1 MPHSYD
7 YDAIVIGS
15 GPGGEG
21 AAMGLV
27 KQGARVAVIERYQNV
42 GGGCTHWGTIPSK
55 ALRHAVSRIIEFN
68 QNPLYSDHSR
78 LLRSSF
84 ADILN
89 HADNVINQQTR
100 MRQGFYERNHC
111 EILQGNARFVDEHTL
126 ALDCP
131 DGSVETLTAE
141 KFVIACGSRPYH
153 PTDVDFTH
161 PRIYDSDSILSMHH
175 EPRHVLIYGAGVIGC
190 EYASIFRGMDVKVD
204 LINTRDRLL
213 AFLDQEMSDSL
224 SYHFWNSGVVIR
236 HNEEYEKIEGCDDG
250 VIMHLKSGKKLKAD
264 CLLYANGRTGN
275 TDSLALQNIGL
286 ETDSRGQLK
295 VNSMYQ
301 TAQPHVYAVGDV
313 IGYPSLAS
321 AAYDQGRIA
330 AQALVKGEAT
340 AHLIEDIPTG
350 IYTIPEI
357 SSVGKTEQQLTAM
370 KVPYEVGRAQ
380 FKHLAR
386 AQIVGMNVGTLK
398 LCPKPHLIGRHGD
411 VVCGPVEKDVQA
423 APPLL
428 RDVHEHHGNLTRPH
442 GHGHGVALMA
452 GKDFPVRRCD
462 DGKQKTEPGQGKPHQ
477 RKAFRIG
484 AAGIVVSGLQ
494 AFDRHKLYS
503 AHTPSLRRISAW
515 ISAFVKPAVVMRSRS
530 SKRNRSRER
539 GMR

>member
-1 MPHSYD
+1 MQKSYD

-27 KQGARVAVIERYQNV
+27 KQGAKVAVIERFHNI

-68 QNPLYSDHSR
+68 QNPLYSDHTR

-84 ADILN
+84 ADILK
-89 HADNVINQQTR
+89 HTENVIQQQTN

-111 EILQGNARFVDEHTL
+111 ELYQGDAHFIDDHTL
-126 ALDCP
+126 EVVLP
-131 DGSVETLTAE
+131 DGSSERLTAG

-153 PTDVDFTH
+153 PDRVDFSH
-161 PRIYDSDSILSMHH
+161 PRIYDSDSILDLHH
-175 EPRHVLIYGAGVIGC
+175 EPSHVIIYGAGVIGC
-190 EYASIFRGMDVKVD
+190 EYASIFRGLGVKVD

-236 HNEEYEKIEGCDDG
+236 HNEEFEKVEANDEG
-250 VIMHLKSGKKLKAD
+250 VIVSLKSGKRMKAD

-275 TDSLALQNIGL
+275 TDSLTLENAGL
-286 ETDSRGQLK
+286 EADSRGLLK
-295 VNSMYQ
+295 VNGMYQ
-301 TAQPHVYAVGDV
+301 TAQPHIYAVGDV

-330 AQALVKGEAT
+330 AQAIIKGEAT

-370 KVPYEVGRAQ
+370 KIPYEVGRAQ

-386 AQIVGMNVGTLK
+386 AQIVGMNIGSLKILFHRDTKEILGIHCFGERAAEIIHIGQAIMEQKNGGNTLEYFVNTTFNY
-398 LCPKPHLIGRHGD
+398 PTMAEAYR
-411 VVCGPVEKDVQA
+411 VA
-423 APPLL
+423 AL
-428 RDVHEHHGNLTRPH
+428 N
-442 GHGHGVALMA
+442 
-452 GKDFPVRRCD
+452 
-462 DGKQKTEPGQGKPHQ
+462 
-477 RKAFRIG
+477 
-484 AAGIVVSGLQ
+484 GL
-494 AFDRHKLYS
+494 
-503 AHTPSLRRISAW
+503 
-515 ISAFVKPAVVMRSRS
+515 
-530 SKRNRSRER
+530 NRLF
-539 GMR
+539 

>member
-1 MPHSYD
+1 MQKSYD

-27 KQGARVAVIERYQNV
+27 KQGQRVAVIERYHNI

-68 QNPLYSDHSR
+68 QNPLYSDHTR

-89 HADNVINQQTR
+89 HTESVISQQTA
-100 MRQGFYERNHC
+100 MRQSFYERNRC
-111 EILQGNARFVDEHTL
+111 AIFQGDAHFVDANTL
-126 ALDCP
+126 EVVYP
-131 DGSVETLTAE
+131 DGTRESLTAE
-141 KFVIACGSRPYH
+141 KFVIACGSRPYR
-153 PTDVDFTH
+153 PANVDFDH
-161 PRIYDSDSILSMHH
+161 PRVYDSDSILNLHH
-175 EPRHVLIYGAGVIGC
+175 EPGHVIIYGAGVIGC
-190 EYASIFRGMDVKVD
+190 EYASIFRGLNVKVD

-236 HNEEYEKIEGCDDG
+236 HNEEFEKIEGVDDG
-250 VIMHLKSGKKLKAD
+250 VIVHLKSGKKVKAD

-275 TDSLALQNIGL
+275 TDSLTLENVGL
-286 ETDSRGQLK
+286 EADGRGLLK

-301 TAQPHVYAVGDV
+301 TAQPHIYAVGDV

-330 AQALVKGEAT
+330 ATAMVKGEAT

-386 AQIVGMNVGTLK
+386 AQIVGMNVGSLK
-398 LCPKPHLIGRHGD
+398 ILFHRETKEILGIHCFGERAAEIIHIG
-411 VVCGPVEKDVQA
+411 QA
-423 APPLL
+423 IM
-428 RDVHEHHGNLTRPH
+428 EQKNGGNTIEYFVNTTFNYPTMAEAYR
-442 GHGHGVALMA
+442 VAALN
-452 GKDFPVRRCD
+452 
-462 DGKQKTEPGQGKPHQ
+462 
-477 RKAFRIG
+477 
-484 AAGIVVSGLQ
+484 GL
-494 AFDRHKLYS
+494 
-503 AHTPSLRRISAW
+503 
-515 ISAFVKPAVVMRSRS
+515 
-530 SKRNRSRER
+530 NRLF
-539 GMR
+539 

>member
-1 MPHSYD
+1 MQKSYD

-27 KQGARVAVIERYQNV
+27 KQGARIAVIERYHNI

-68 QNPLYSDHSR
+68 QNPLYSDHTR

-89 HADNVINQQTR
+89 HTESVIRQQTA
-100 MRQGFYERNHC
+100 MRQGFYERNRC
-111 EILQGNARFVDEHTL
+111 ELYQGDARFIDNNTIEIELH
-126 ALDCP
+126 
-131 DGSVETLTAE
+131 DGTREQLTAE
-141 KFVIACGSRPYH
+141 KFVIACGSRPYQ
-153 PTDVDFTH
+153 PASVDFTH
-161 PRIYDSDSILSMHH
+161 PRIYDSDSILNLHH
-175 EPRHVLIYGAGVIGC
+175 EPGHVIIYGAGVIGC
-190 EYASIFRGMDVKVD
+190 EYASIFRGLNVKVD

-224 SYHFWNSGVVIR
+224 SYHFWNNGVVIR
-236 HNEEYEKIEGCDDG
+236 HNEEFEKIEGVDDG
-250 VIMHLKSGKKLKAD
+250 VIVHLKSGKKVKAD

-275 TDSLALQNIGL
+275 TDSLSLENVGL
-286 ETDSRGQLK
+286 EADGRGLLK

-301 TAQPHVYAVGDV
+301 TAQPHIYAVGDV

-330 AQALVKGEAT
+330 AQAIIKGEAT

-386 AQIVGMNVGTLK
+386 AQIVGMNVGSLK
-398 LCPKPHLIGRHGD
+398 ILFHRETKEILGIHCFGERAAEIIHIG
-411 VVCGPVEKDVQA
+411 QA
-423 APPLL
+423 IM
-428 RDVHEHHGNLTRPH
+428 EQKNGGNTIEYFVNTTFNYPTMAEAYR
-442 GHGHGVALMA
+442 VAALN
-452 GKDFPVRRCD
+452 
-462 DGKQKTEPGQGKPHQ
+462 
-477 RKAFRIG
+477 
-484 AAGIVVSGLQ
+484 GL
-494 AFDRHKLYS
+494 
-503 AHTPSLRRISAW
+503 
-515 ISAFVKPAVVMRSRS
+515 
-530 SKRNRSRER
+530 NRLF
-539 GMR
+539 